1 MEKMTRI
8 LVVDDEPDTV
18 ELLRSILKSS
28 GYEVETA
35 SNGKECLDKVN
46 DKKIDL
52 VLLDIMMP
60 DMSGWDV
67 FGKIRKKKKKVK
79 VAFVSIIEVSPE
91 RKSALMEQG
100 LSDYIMKP
108 FTKDTILERVKKI
121 LKS

>member
-1 MEKMTRI
+1 MSRI

-18 ELLRSILKSS
+18 ELMKSILTSS
-28 GYEVETA
+28 GYDVETA
-35 SNGKECLDKVN
+35 HNGKECLDKIN

-67 FGKIRKKKKKVK
+67 FGKIRKKKKNVK

-91 RKSALMEQG
+91 RKKALIKQG

-108 FTKDTILERVKKI
+108 FTKDILIKKVTEAI
-121 LKS
+121 G